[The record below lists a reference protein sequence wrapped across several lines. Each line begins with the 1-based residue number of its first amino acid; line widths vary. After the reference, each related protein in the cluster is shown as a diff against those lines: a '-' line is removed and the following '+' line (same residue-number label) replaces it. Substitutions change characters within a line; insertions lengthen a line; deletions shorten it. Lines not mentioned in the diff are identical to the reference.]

1 MSKKKDKTSLFKSIK
16 QRDPAAR
23 NNLQIFL
30 TYPGVRALASYRVAH
45 FFFTH
50 HLKLLGEF
58 ISYRS
63 RKKTGIEIHPGA
75 TIGKRLFIDHGHGT
89 VIGETATI
97 GDDVLIYH
105 GVTLGATGQS
115 LKHGETRHPTI
126 GNNVMIGANS
136 TILGAVTIGNNAK
149 IGANALVTKDVAEN
163 EVIKGCILQ
172 KKLPTK
178 VGS

>member
-1 MSKKKDKTSLFKSIK
+1 MSKKKTKDTFFRSIK
-16 QRDPAAR
+16 KRDPAAR

-30 TYPGVRALASYRVAH
+30 TYPGVRALLSYRIAH

-75 TIGKRLFIDHGHGT
+75 KIGKRLFIDHGFGT

-105 GVTLGATGQS
+105 GVTLGATGTS
-115 LKHGETRHPTI
+115 LKQGETRHPTI
-126 GNNVMIGANS
+126 GDNVMIGANS
-136 TILGAVTIGNNAK
+136 TILGAIKVGDNAK

-163 EVIKGCILQ
+163 EIIKGCILQ